1 MKVFLAWLYAHPHEF
16 MRIILLLIFAAI
28 FSPWRVEIL
37 SILLCID
44 LILLYLVRNW
54 KE

>member
-16 MRIILLLIFAAI
+16 IRIVFLLAFAAI
-28 FSPWRVEIL
+28 FSPWSVEIL
-37 SILLCID
+37 SMLLCID

>member
-1 MKVFLAWLYAHPHEF
+1 MKVFLAWLYAHQHEF

-37 SILLCID
+37 SMLLCID